1 MIKKMTNN
9 NLIINGNFDLW
20 QRGTTFTI
28 PYNADFSNIGKSGT
42 TYTAQSTKTADR
54 WYVIDTQKRTGG
66 STGSISIYRELF
78 NTDDEQSSRSE
89 NYITIQNN
97 ITATTGGYCYL
108 ENKQENSTQYGGVP
122 LTISFYAKY
131 SSGVTG
137 ATLGCYFREAVNPN
151 TTEYKSIF
159 SIVDTNSYWTH
170 YSTTFVPSYISNF
183 GVSGDH
189 YFGIGFRIMPNTTIS
204 LSSVKLE
211 LGFAETPLYTDATEE
226 KKLQE
231 KYYYTSYTHQ
241 TTPGTIT
248 SSKDT
253 GNNDI
258 NAINFTVTP
267 NYSYNHKF
275 DIPQYKTPTI
285 TFYSPKSGT
294 ANDGYNKSALTDMRL
309 TSGTRGWN
317 NTTRF
322 SPTGA
327 ATLTTSGN
335 TYGVIFSVASG
346 AVIFDD
352 ILVHMVAD
360 ADIDPSPYDRGLE
373 TTT

>member
-1 MIKKMTNN
+1 M
-9 NLIINGNFDLW
+9 NF
-20 QRGTTFTI
+20 
-28 PYNADFSNIGKSGT
+28 
-42 TYTAQSTKTADR
+42 
-54 WYVIDTQKRTGG
+54 
-66 STGSISIYRELF
+66 
-78 NTDDEQSSRSE
+78 
-89 NYITIQNN
+89 
-97 ITATTGGYCYL
+97 
-108 ENKQENSTQYGGVP
+108 
-122 LTISFYAKY
+122 
-131 SSGVTG
+131 SGVSNQ
-137 ATLGCYFREAVNPN
+137 RV
-151 TTEYKSIF
+151 TTPE
-159 SIVDTNSYWTH
+159 
-170 YSTTFVPSYISNF
+170 
-183 GVSGDH
+183 
-189 YFGIGFRIMPNTTIS
+189 
-204 LSSVKLE
+204 
-211 LGFAETPLYTDATEE
+211 EE

-241 TTPGTIT
+241 TSRGTIT
-248 SSKDT
+248 LSKDT
-253 GNNDI
+253 GNNDV

-285 TFYSPKSGT
+285 TLYSPKSGT
-294 ANDGYNKSALTDMRL
+294 VNDGYNKSALIDMRL

>member
-1 MIKKMTNN
+1 MTNQN
-9 NLIINGNFDLW
+9 TSNLIINGNFNLW
-20 QRGTTFTI
+20 QRGITFSI
-28 PYNADFSNIGKSGT
+28 PYNAAYSNLGVGGT
-42 TYTAQSTKTADR
+42 TYTAPSKKVADR
-54 WYVIDTQKRTGG
+54 WYVIDTQKRTAG
-66 STGSISIYRELF
+66 STGSISIYQELF
-78 NTDDEQSSRSE
+78 DTSDEQSSRSE

-108 ENKQENSTQYGGVP
+108 ENKQENSTQYGGMP
-122 LTISFYAKY
+122 LTISFYAKH

-137 ATLGCYFREAVNPN
+137 TTLGCYYREAINPN
-151 TTEYKSIF
+151 TTEYKSTFLI
-159 SIVDTNSYWTH
+159 INTDSYWTY
-170 YSTTFVPSYISNF
+170 YSATFVPSYVSNF

-189 YFGIGFRIMPNTTIS
+189 YFGIGFRVMPNTTIS
-204 LSSVKLE
+204 VSSVKLE
-211 LGFAETPLYTDATEE
+211 LGSGGTPLYTDTTEE

-241 TTPGTIT
+241 TSRGSATL
-248 SSKDT
+248 SS
-253 GNNDI
+253 GNDVT
-258 NAINFTVTP
+258 AINFTVTP
-267 NYSYNHKF
+267 SYSYTHKF
-275 DIPQYKTPTI
+275 SIPQYKTPTI
-285 TFYSPKSGT
+285 TLYSPKSGT
-294 ANDGYNKSALTDMRL
+294 ANDGYNKSASTDMRL

>member
-1 MIKKMTNN
+1 MTTN
-9 NLIINGNFDLW
+9 NLIINGNFNLW

-54 WYVIDTQKRTGG
+54 WYVIDTQKRTAG
-66 STGSISIYRELF
+66 STGSISIYQELF
-78 NTDDEQSSRSE
+78 GTSDEQSSRSE

-137 ATLGCYFREAVNPN
+137 TTLGCYYREAVNPN
-151 TTEYKSIF
+151 TTEYKNIF
-159 SIVDTNSYWTH
+159 SIIDTNSYWTH
-170 YSTTFVPSYISNF
+170 YSATFVPPYISNF

-189 YFGIGFRIMPNTTIS
+189 YFGIGFRVMPNTTIS
-204 LSSVKLE
+204 VSSVKLE
-211 LGFAETPLYTDATEE
+211 LGVGGTPLYTDAIEE

-241 TTPGTIT
+241 TSPGTIT
-248 SSKDT
+248 LFKDT
-253 GNNDI
+253 ANNDV

-275 DIPQYKTPTI
+275 DTPQYKTPTI
-285 TFYSPKSGT
+285 TLYSPKSGT
-294 ANDGYNKSALTDMRL
+294 ANDGYNKSASTDMRL

-352 ILVHMVAD
+352 ILVHIVAD

>member
-1 MIKKMTNN
+1 MATN

-20 QRGTTFTI
+20 QRGTTFSI
-28 PYNADFSNIGKSGT
+28 PYNAEYSNIGKNGT
-42 TYTAQSTKTADR
+42 TYTAESKKVADR
-54 WYVIDTQKRTGG
+54 WYVIDTQKRTDE
-66 STGSISIYRELF
+66 STGSLSIYREAF
-78 NTDDEQSSRSE
+78 NSSEPEFALSS
-89 NYITIQNN
+89 YYLTIANS
-97 ITATTGGYCYL
+97 ITAITGGFIYV
-108 ENKQENSTQYGGVP
+108 ENKQANCNIVGGNV
-122 LTISFYAKY
+122 LNLSFSAKT
-131 SSGVTG
+131 TG
-137 ATLGCYFREAVNPN
+137 ITGTTMACYFRQAVNPGTYEFSN
-151 TTEYKSIF
+151 TNEVVTVYE
-159 SIVDTNSYWTH
+159 TWQN
-170 YSTTFVPSYISNF
+170 YSVTLNPQFVGNL

-189 YFGIGFRIMPNTTIS
+189 YFSVGFKVLPNTQIS
-204 LSSVKLE
+204 IAKVGLNFSGVSNERVT
-211 LGFAETPLYTDATEE
+211 TPEEE

-231 KYYYTSYTHQ
+231 KNYYNSYTHQ
-241 TTPGTIT
+241 TSPGTIT
-248 SSKDT
+248 LSKDT
-253 GNNDI
+253 GNNDVT
-258 NAINFTVTP
+258 AINFTVTP
-267 NYSYNHKF
+267 NYSYTHKF

-285 TFYSPKSGT
+285 TLYSTKSGT
-294 ANDGYNKSALTDMRL
+294 ANDGYNKSALIDMRL